1 MSDKTGADKTGSEEA
16 RLDKTGVDQT
26 EPDQRESEDETNA
39 QPGTSSDSSLSIV
52 GLGASAGGLR
62 ALQRFFERTPAQSG
76 LAFVVVMHL
85 SPEHESHLASLLE
98 GHTDMTVVQVSE
110 TLPMEAEHVYV
121 IPPNRNLSAIDTH
134 LRLDP
139 LENERRQRAPIDHF
153 FRTLARM
160 HGERAVAVILSGTGS
175 DGAVGLGRIKEAGGL
190 AVAQDPKE
198 AEYDSMPRS
207 AIATG
212 QVDLVLKVEAMPERI
227 VRYIRERRELR
238 LPERDESLEQ
248 DDLEVLGRILAQ
260 LRAQTSH
267 DFSQYK
273 RSTLLRRIT
282 RRMQLHHLA
291 RLPDYL
297 ERLRA
302 DPEEVALL
310 HRDLLITVTN
320 FFRDEEAFE
329 ALEQHIATLFEGKG
343 PGDSVRVWS
352 VGCATGEEA
361 YSLAILLLEHAH
373 RLSAPPEVQLFATDV
388 HPDALTRAREG
399 MFPKGIASDVGEAR
413 LREFFVEESGGYRI
427 SQAVRE
433 RVVFAPHNLLSD
445 PPFAHLD
452 LVVCRNVLIYLKRE
466 VQRKV
471 FELFHYALRENGTLF
486 LGTSETADDALF
498 DMVSKPH
505 HLYRRK
511 DKRVG
516 LHLPQLPLSPSMA
529 KPSGTRK
536 GEEGAAHVPSGG
548 ASSRGA
554 SYGAQH
560 ARAAE
565 RYAPPSVLIG
575 EDHDILHFSEH
586 AGRYL
591 LQPGGDPTDN
601 LHRRIRAEL
610 RDALRAALQAA
621 EARTDRDKAARG
633 KTARDKTVRSRPVTL
648 RIEGETRQVAL
659 QASRTQ
665 DDDLQK
671 ATLILFHEW
680 EPEGDAES
688 VSETGS
694 NAADPVVERLE
705 ADVAG
710 LRERLR
716 AATSE
721 YETSREEM
729 KASNEELQSMNE
741 ELRST
746 AEELETSKEELQSIN
761 EELATLNQENRHK
774 VEELSQ
780 LTGDLQNLLAA
791 TDIATLFLDR
801 KLRIRRFTP
810 KVGELFSIRA
820 GDVGRPLADLTHRLG
835 YEALIADA
843 EVVLRTLQPLERE
856 VRGTGTDAVE
866 DTPWYLTRMLPY
878 RTPEDR
884 IDGVV
889 LTFVEITRL
898 KRVEETLRRSE
909 ERYRLLIESVS
920 EYAIFTTDERG
931 EVTTWNTGAERLL
944 GYTEEEAVGRNAELI
959 FTEEDRAAGVSRR
972 ELERAAEEGQ
982 ATDERWHRRE
992 DGSRFWASGVTTPL
1006 WGPDAE
1012 LRGFAKVM
1020 RDNTRR
1026 KRAEEERE
1034 GLLNELADEREEL
1047 RKLTETLESRVTERT
1062 AEVRKLAAQLTLA
1075 EGLERNRVAQALHDE
1090 LQQQLVAIQF
1100 PLSSLRKRVTG
1111 EDAEGLKEVSELLK
1125 GAITTTRQVTSDLSP
1140 PVLRGEGLVEALR
1153 WLTRRLEERF
1163 GLRVSLEAEGE
1174 TSVRGEA
1181 VRALL
1186 FSLVREL
1193 LFNVAKHA
1201 DIGHATV
1208 TVRETADVLTLTV
1221 ADGGKGFD
1229 LAVLD
1234 VDGDGTGL
1242 GLRSARERLRLFG
1255 GDIEIVSQPGDGTH
1269 VTITVPVSALTLD

>member
-1 MSDKTGADKTGSEEA
+1 MSEEA
-16 RLDKTGVDQT
+16 GLDKTEVDETGVDQT
-26 EPDQRESEDETNA
+26 KPDQRESEDETSA
-39 QPGTSSDSSLSIV
+39 QPGASSDSSLSIV
-52 GLGASAGGLR
+52 GLGASAGGLG
-62 ALQRFFERTPAQSG
+62 ALQRFFKHTPAQSG
-76 LAFVVVMHL
+76 LAFAVVMHL

-98 GHTDMTVVQVSE
+98 GHTDMTVVQVNE

-160 HGERAVAVILSGTGS
+160 HGERAVAVVLSGTGS

-190 AVAQDPKE
+190 AVVQDPKE
-198 AEYDSMPRS
+198 AEYDNMPQS

-227 VRYIRERRELR
+227 VRYTRERRELR
-238 LPERDESLEQ
+238 LPESDESLEQ
-248 DDLEVLGRILAQ
+248 DELEVLGRILAQ

-273 RSTLLRRIT
+273 RSTLLRRIA
-282 RRMQLHHLA
+282 RRMQLHHLE
-291 RLPDYL
+291 RLLDYL
-297 ERLRA
+297 ERLRT
-302 DPEEVALL
+302 DPDEVALL
-310 HRDLLITVTN
+310 YRDLLITVTN
-320 FFRDEEAFE
+320 FFRDEEAFG
-329 ALEQHIATLFEGKG
+329 ALEQHVATLFEGKG

-373 RLSAPPEVQLFATDV
+373 RLSAPPSVQLFATDV

-498 DMVSKPH
+498 DMVSKKH

-511 DKRVG
+511 NKRVG
-516 LHLPQLPLSPSMA
+516 LHLPQLPLSPPSAA
-529 KPSGTRK
+529 KPSGTRRD
-536 GEEGAAHVPSGG
+536 EEGTSHIPSGG
-548 ASSRGA
+548 ASSDGA

-586 AGRYL
+586 VGRYL
-591 LQPGGDPTDN
+591 EQPGGDPTDN
-601 LHRRIRAEL
+601 LYRRIRAEL
-610 RDALRAALQAA
+610 RDGLRAALQAA
-621 EARTDRDKAARG
+621 EDRS
-633 KTARDKTVRSRPVTL
+633 ARDKTGRSRPVTL
-648 RIEGETRQVAL
+648 RIEGERRQVAL

-665 DDDLQK
+665 DDDLQG
-671 ATLILFHEW
+671 ATLILFYEW
-680 EPEGDAES
+680 EPEGDEAARAKGDAEGPS
-688 VSETGS
+688 
-694 NAADPVVERLE
+694 AADPVVERLE

-810 KVGELFSIRA
+810 KVDELFSIRA

-835 YEALIADA
+835 DQTLIADA
-843 EVVLRTLQPLERE
+843 EAVLRTLRPLERE
-856 VRGTGTDAVE
+856 VRGGANAAE
-866 DTPWYLTRMLPY
+866 DTPWYLMRMLPY

-898 KRVEETLRRSE
+898 KRAEETLRRSE
-909 ERYRLLIESVS
+909 ERYRLLVESVS

-944 GYTEEEAVGRNAELI
+944 GYTEEEAVGRNADLI
-959 FTEEDRAAGVSRR
+959 FTEEDRAAGVPRR

-982 ATDERWHRRE
+982 ATDERWHRRA
-992 DGSRFWASGVTTPL
+992 DGSRLWASGVVTPL
-1006 WGPDAE
+1006 QGLDAG

-1034 GLLNELADEREEL
+1034 GLLNELAAEREEL
-1047 RKLTETLESRVTERT
+1047 RKLNETLETRVSKRT
-1062 AEVRKLAAQLTLA
+1062 LEVRKLAAQLTLA

-1090 LQQQLVAIQF
+1090 LQQQLVALQF
-1100 PLSSLRKRVTG
+1100 PLSNLRKRVTG
-1111 EDAEGLKEVSELLK
+1111 EDAEVLKEVSELLR

-1163 GLRVSLEAEGE
+1163 GLRISLEAEGE
-1174 TSVRGEA
+1174 IGVQGEA

-1201 DIGHATV
+1201 DIDQASV
-1208 TVRETADVLTLTV
+1208 TVREAEDVLTLTV

-1229 LAVLD
+1229 LAVLGT
-1234 VDGDGTGL
+1234 DGNGTGL

-1269 VTITVPVSALTLD
+1269 VTITVPVSSLTLK